1 MTITV
6 SIHVFTNHIFISNNK
21 TKLNF
26 ASSNNIYIWF
36 PVSVVKR
43 KRRYYLKMPKVN
55 NINQIVFRILKSSFE
70 LVKKKDKV
78 YDSRLFFNNM
88 RDMRYV
94 RIISINDNR
103 CLSVLCVT
111 RLLVLIFFFISLEL
125 IRMVLFL
132 LYTVKCE
139 HKTSD
144 SLKTVSAIKVYFNAT
159 SMHAYSNYL

>member
-55 NINQIVFRILKSSFE
+55 NINHIVFRILKSSFE
-70 LVKKKDKV
+70 LVKKK
-78 YDSRLFFNNM
+78 
-88 RDMRYV
+88 
-94 RIISINDNR
+94 
-103 CLSVLCVT
+103 T
-111 RLLVLIFFFISLEL
+111 RFTIQGY
-125 IRMVLFL
+125 FL
-132 LYTVKCE
+132 TIC
-139 HKTSD
+139 HKPI
-144 SLKTVSAIKVYFNAT
+144 KSAIC
-159 SMHAYSNYL
+159 SNYQYKR